1 MYQAWFW
8 QPAHDFY
15 KWSSEPHC
23 DLHSLKVTP
32 FTFFMTKLNAN
43 WINGFLSR
51 PECFVVYVTKQKGR
65 KRCSFQPALF
75 VQVDG
80 DDFDLAYAF
89 HKYFKCGNVYTGSP
103 VEWRVDKLEDLLEH
117 VIPFFEKHPFK
128 TEQQR
133 VYFDYFRSLCIK
145 LDKEEHL
152 TKKGYDECFGLAIRL
167 YIRAPK
173 GALVF
178 KAADEEATGEI
189 DASDEKTMALIR
201 QLMPKPSEEVNEDDY
216 VQMDDAIK
224 AVDPLAALL
233 SEPQSQSDGDTPKG
247 NDDHTESS
255 TTDKSRSRE
264 P

>member
-1 MYQAWFW
+1 MT
-8 QPAHDFY
+8 
-15 KWSSEPHC
+15 K
-23 DLHSLKVTP
+23 LKANWI
-32 FTFFMTKLNAN
+32 KLNAN

-65 KRCSFQPALF
+65 KRHSFQPALF
-75 VQVDG
+75 VKLDG
-80 DDFDLAYAF
+80 DDFHLAYAF

-103 VEWRVDKLEDLLEH
+103 TPGFVEWRVDKLEDLLQH
-117 VIPFFEKHPFK
+117 IIPFLDKHPLK

-133 VYFDYFRSLCIK
+133 VYFDYFRSLCAK

-152 TKKGYDECFGLAIRL
+152 TKKGYDECFALAIRL

-178 KAADEEATGEI
+178 KTGDEEDAGEI
-189 DASDEKTMALIR
+189 DASDEKTMGMVR
-201 QLMPKPSEEVNEDDY
+201 QLMPKPGDEFNEDDY
-216 VQMDDAIK
+216 VEMDDAIK
-224 AVDPLAALL
+224 FVDPLADLV
-233 SEPQSQSDGDTPKG
+233 SQPQSQSDDDTPKGNNSDTPKG
-247 NDDHTESS
+247 NDDDTESS